1 MECGG
6 RHLMEAMICRS
17 KRFPYAFS
25 VFQETHFMET
35 AWPPLLPHT
44 DKIIPSFFDGV
55 EENFFSDGIFDA
67 LDDAHRGI
75 VAIWKT

>member
-1 MECGG
+1 MLTAFFKKHILWKQGG
-6 RHLMEAMICRS
+6 
-17 KRFPYAFS
+17 
-25 VFQETHFMET
+25 
-35 AWPPLLPHT
+35 PLLPHT

-67 LDDAHRGI
+67 LNDAHRGI